1 MAPHE
6 RVLLRLRSVSMR
18 YAAGAEVL
26 HDIDLTLKAASFRF
40 LVGPS
45 GAGKTSLLRVISL
58 SVPVSRGTITLFG
71 REVGGLGAAERAR
84 LRRRIGVVF
93 QDFRLLDHLTVFDN
107 VALPLRVNGVP
118 EDAVGRLVPE
128 LLEWMGLKILAP
140 LPPAELSVGERQLV
154 AIARAVITRPDLL
167 LADEPLSNVDAR
179 RAERLMYLF
188 TELHRR
194 GTAVILAT
202 HNNDLLQRYRFPILE
217 MHAGRLRSGS
227 LSCPLA
233 TVE

>member
-1 MAPHE
+1 
-6 RVLLRLRSVSMR
+6 MR

-58 SVPVSRGTITLFG
+58 SVPISRGSITLFG
-71 REVGGLGAAERAR
+71 RDVAGLDPGQLAR
-84 LRRRIGVVF
+84 LRRRIGIVF
-93 QDFRLLDHLTVFDN
+93 QDFRLLDHLTAFDN

-118 EDAVGRLVPE
+118 EDAVSRLVPE
-128 LLEWMGLKILAP
+128 LLAWMGLEALAP
-140 LPPAELSVGERQLV
+140 LPPPKLSIGERQLV

-167 LADEPLSNVDAR
+167 LADEPLSNVDTQ

-194 GTAVILAT
+194 GTAVLLAT
-202 HNNDLLQRYRFPILE
+202 HNNELLQRHRFPILE

-227 LSCPLA
+227 LSSPLA
-233 TVE
+233 AVE